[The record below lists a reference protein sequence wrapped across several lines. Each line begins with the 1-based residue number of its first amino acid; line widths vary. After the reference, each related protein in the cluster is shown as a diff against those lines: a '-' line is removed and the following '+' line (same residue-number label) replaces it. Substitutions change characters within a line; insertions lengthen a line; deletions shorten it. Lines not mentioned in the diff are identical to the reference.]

1 MAYAI
6 IYNHNLIRK
15 IQELKEC
22 SIEELKA
29 SYLPP
34 QQPGVVQGATV
45 RFDQDLKEVEKYGSI
60 EIKDGRVKFLKW
72 PTPPRMYV

>member
-45 RFDQDLKEVEKYGSI
+45 RFDQDLKELRSMDRLRSKMEESSS
-60 EIKDGRVKFLKW
+60 
-72 PTPPRMYV
+72 